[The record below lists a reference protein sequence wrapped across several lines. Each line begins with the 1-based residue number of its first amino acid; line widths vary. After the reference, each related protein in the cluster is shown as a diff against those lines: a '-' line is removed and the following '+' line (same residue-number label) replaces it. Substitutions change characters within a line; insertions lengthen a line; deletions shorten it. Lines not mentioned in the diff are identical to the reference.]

1 MWISEPMPVMTR
13 IITAD
18 NGSRRS
24 VKSALKSPEVIQVKT
39 WFTIARASGSSWTR
53 RTTDSSDTAKE
64 PIIALQ
70 ATAPAAA
77 LDTRRPKLALT
88 RNPRNGRSG
97 ISSSIERTARR
108 HEGTKTSQFVRCV
121 LRTFVSS
128 WLPFQARKR
137 FRVQRLAVPEQRDDD
152 RQADGRFRGRDG
164 HHEEHDDLAVGRA
177 ERAAQRDERQVHR
190 IQHDLDRQQ
199 DRDQVAAD
207 EHAGGADG
215 KEDGRQDQVV
225 VQRDHGR
232 FSVGAGPPA
241 PKLDATRASSSSSSG
256 IASGEMRGSNGSRRA
271 STTAPTIAT
280 RIRIEVTS
288 KAKA

>member
-64 PIIALQ
+64 PIIAPQ

-97 ISSSIERTARR
+97 ISSSIERTPRR
-108 HEGTKTSQFVRCV
+108 HEGTKTSQ
-121 LRTFVSS
+121 
-128 WLPFQARKR
+128 LPFQARKR

-152 RQADGRFRGRDG
+152 READGRFRRRDG
-164 HHEEHDDLAVGRA
+164 HHEEHDDLPVGGA
-177 ERAAQRDERQVHR
+177 ERAAERDERQVHR
-190 IQHDLDRQQ
+190 VQHDLDRQQ